1 MKSVAREEPILRCDG
16 IGLSFGKVNALS
28 DMTFDVARKEIVSI
42 IGPNGAGKTSVINTI
57 TGFYRPTKGSIH
69 FKGRDITGLPPHKV
83 SRAGIART
91 FQNTELFAGLT
102 VLENLLAA
110 RHVYLKSNILS
121 CALYY
126 GLAQRE
132 DIEAREVVEDIID
145 LLEMEAIRK
154 QEVGTLP
161 YGQRKRVELGRAL
174 ALEPDLILLDEP
186 TVGMNL
192 EEKEDMVRFVL
203 DVAEEKE
210 TTIVLVEHDMDIV
223 MDISDR
229 IIVFDFGAKIAD
241 GPPAEIKSNG
251 RVIQAYLGSAPS
263 PAPRRGAEEIR
274 GQT

>member
-1 MKSVAREEPILRCDG
+1 MKMGASEGPILRCDG
-16 IGLSFGKVNALS
+16 VGLSFGNVQALL
-28 DMTFDVARKEIVSI
+28 DMTFQVGKGELVSI

-57 TGFYRPTKGSIH
+57 TGFYRAGTGSIH
-69 FKGRDITGLPPHKV
+69 FKGRDITRLPPHKV
-83 SRAGIART
+83 CRAGIART

-102 VLENLLAA
+102 VLDNLLAA
-110 RHVYLKSNILS
+110 RHIYLRSNLLS

-126 GLAQRE
+126 GLAEQE

-161 YGQRKRVELGRAL
+161 YGLRKRVELGRAL
-174 ALEPDLILLDEP
+174 ALEPELILLDEP

-203 DVAEEKE
+203 DVSEEKG
-210 TTIVLVEHDMDIV
+210 TTVVLVEHDMEIV

-229 IIVFDFGAKIAD
+229 VIVFDFGRKIAE
-241 GPPAEIKSNG
+241 GMPADIKMDA
-251 RVIQAYLGSAPS
+251 RVIQAYLGA
-263 PAPRRGAEEIR
+263 G
-274 GQT
+274 

>member
-1 MKSVAREEPILRCDG
+1 MNTAVNGGPILRCDG
-16 IGLSFGKVNALS
+16 IGLSFGSVHALS
-28 DMTFDVARKEIVSI
+28 DMTFEVAPGELVSI

-57 TGFYRPTKGSIH
+57 TGFYRPSSGRIH
-69 FKGRDITGLPPHKV
+69 FKGRDITGLPPHQV

-102 VLENLLAA
+102 VLDNLLAA
-110 RHVYLKSNILS
+110 RHVFLKSNILS

-126 GLAQRE
+126 GLAERE

-174 ALEPDLILLDEP
+174 ALEPELILLDEP
-186 TVGMNL
+186 TVGMNV
-192 EEKEDMVRFVL
+192 EEKEDMARFIL
-203 DVAEEKE
+203 DVIEERNA
-210 TTIVLVEHDMDIV
+210 TIVLVEHDMDIV

-229 IIVFDFGAKIAD
+229 IIVFDFGTKIAE
-241 GPPAEIKSNG
+241 GLPAEIKTND
-251 RVIQAYLGSAPS
+251 RVIQAYLGQS
-263 PAPRRGAEEIR
+263 
-274 GQT
+274 

>member
-1 MKSVAREEPILRCDG
+1 MSAGASEGPILRCDAV
-16 IGLSFGKVNALS
+16 GLSFGSVQALS
-28 DMTFDVARKEIVSI
+28 DMTFEVARGEFVSI

-57 TGFYRPTKGSIH
+57 TGFYRPTQGRIH

-110 RHVYLKSNILS
+110 RHMYLKSNILS

-126 GLAQRE
+126 GLAERE
-132 DIEAREVVEDIID
+132 DIEARQVVEDIID

-174 ALEPDLILLDEP
+174 ALEPELILLDEP

-192 EEKEDMVRFVL
+192 EEKEDMVRFIL
-203 DVAEEKE
+203 DVSEEKG

-229 IIVFDFGAKIAD
+229 VIVFDFGTKIAE
-241 GPPAEIKSNG
+241 GTPAEIKTHD
-251 RVIQAYLGSAPS
+251 RVIQAYLGT
-263 PAPRRGAEEIR
+263 G
-274 GQT
+274 

>member
-1 MKSVAREEPILRCDG
+1 MDTPASDAPILSCQ
-16 IGLSFGKVNALS
+16 GLDLAFGSVRALS
-28 DMTFDVARKEIVSI
+28 GATFGVGRGEFVSI

-57 TGFYRPTKGSIH
+57 TGFYRPSAGRIH
-69 FKGRDITGLPPHKV
+69 FKGRDITGLPPHRV

-110 RHVYLKSNILS
+110 RHAYLRSNLLS

-132 DIEAREVVEDIID
+132 DIAAREVVEDIID
-145 LLEMEAIRK
+145 LLEMEAIRT

-174 ALEPDLILLDEP
+174 ALEPELILLDEP

-192 EEKEDMVRFVL
+192 EEKEDMVRFIL
-203 DVAEEKE
+203 DVHEEKG

-223 MDISDR
+223 MDVSDR
-229 IIVFDFGAKIAD
+229 IIVFDFGTKIAE
-241 GPPAEIKSNG
+241 GAPEQIRTNQ
-251 RVIQAYLGSAPS
+251 RVIQAYLGQ
-263 PAPRRGAEEIR
+263 G
-274 GQT
+274 

>member
-1 MKSVAREEPILRCDG
+1 MSAGASDGPILRCDAV
-16 IGLSFGKVNALS
+16 GLSFGSVQALS
-28 DMTFDVARKEIVSI
+28 DMTFEVARGEFVSI

-57 TGFYRPTKGSIH
+57 TGFYRPTQGRIH
-69 FKGRDITGLPPHKV
+69 FKGRDITRLPPHKV

-110 RHVYLKSNILS
+110 RHMYLKSNILS

-126 GLAQRE
+126 GLAERE
-132 DIEAREVVEDIID
+132 DIEARQVVEDIID

-174 ALEPDLILLDEP
+174 ALEPELILLDEP

-192 EEKEDMVRFVL
+192 EEKEDMVRFIL
-203 DVAEEKE
+203 DVSEEKG

-229 IIVFDFGAKIAD
+229 VIVFDFGTKIAE
-241 GPPAEIKSNG
+241 GTPAEIKTHD
-251 RVIQAYLGSAPS
+251 RVIQAYLGT
-263 PAPRRGAEEIR
+263 G
-274 GQT
+274 

>member
-1 MKSVAREEPILRCDG
+1 MKNGASEGPILRCDG
-16 IGLSFGKVNALS
+16 IGLSFGSVHALS
-28 DMTFDVARKEIVSI
+28 GMTFDVAKGELVSI
-42 IGPNGAGKTSVINTI
+42 IGPNGAGKTSVINAI
-57 TGFYRPTKGSIH
+57 TGFYRPTSGKVH
-69 FKGRDITGLPPHKV
+69 FKGRDITGLAPHKV

-110 RHVYLKSNILS
+110 RHIFLKSNILA

-126 GLAQRE
+126 GFAERE

-174 ALEPDLILLDEP
+174 ALEPELILLDEP

-192 EEKEDMVRFVL
+192 EEKEDMVRFIL
-203 DVAEEKE
+203 DVAEERG
-210 TTIVLVEHDMDIV
+210 TTIVLVEHDMDLV
-223 MDISDR
+223 MDVSDR
-229 IIVFDFGAKIAD
+229 IVVFDFGVKIAE
-241 GPPAEIKSNG
+241 GPPAEIRTNG
-251 RVIQAYLGSAPS
+251 RVIQAYLGNA
-263 PAPRRGAEEIR
+263 
-274 GQT
+274 